1 MAYDISAL
9 PYSILAGS
17 IFIIVLVSAV
27 AKLYNGRKVLFAL
40 SSAALIAVVLASYF
54 LFLSGSNT
62 VFLNIFRV
70 YPFSDLFGMLIA
82 SLLLLVNIQAFGASG
97 DYNAFLSLFGFASLG
112 MFAVVFASSL
122 LAIFLGIEAMMIA
135 TAFMIIIEHRHHV
148 EAAIKLFLMGSVAAA
163 VFAFAI
169 ALLLPYDPALSLAA
183 IPGLS
188 GAGKYLIS
196 LSLFLI
202 AASLSF
208 EAGIFPFNLW
218 IPDVYEGSPGYM
230 TPMLAGI
237 NKKVAFVAMI
247 SILFITFGYYV
258 HLFPLL
264 FVVLSAATMLFG
276 NLLALVQDN
285 VKRML
290 AYSSISQA
298 GYIMV
303 GIAVA
308 TQYGIESS
316 IFQIFAHAFMVVGA
330 FSIVAWLESRNIKTV
345 GDYAGLASRNWIAS
359 LSLTLFM
366 LSMAGIPPLIGF
378 DGKFLLFTSAAYA
391 GMLPLAFFGVI
402 NSFISMYY
410 YWKVISSVYSE
421 RHKEKLRLT
430 RSVAFSVAV
439 ALFMVVIVGIYPLP
453 LISLAGEA
461 SRSLLALV

>member
-1 MAYDISAL
+1 
-9 PYSILAGS
+9 
-17 IFIIVLVSAV
+17 
-27 AKLYNGRKVLFAL
+27 
-40 SSAALIAVVLASYF
+40 
-54 LFLSGSNT
+54 
-62 VFLNIFRV
+62 
-70 YPFSDLFGMLIA
+70 
-82 SLLLLVNIQAFGASG
+82 
-97 DYNAFLSLFGFASLG
+97 
-112 MFAVVFASSL
+112 
-122 LAIFLGIEAMMIA
+122 
-135 TAFMIIIEHRHHV
+135 
-148 EAAIKLFLMGSVAAA
+148 
-163 VFAFAI
+163 
-169 ALLLPYDPALSLAA
+169 
-183 IPGLS
+183 
-188 GAGKYLIS
+188 
-196 LSLFLI
+196 
-202 AASLSF
+202 
-208 EAGIFPFNLW
+208 
-218 IPDVYEGSPGYM
+218 
-230 TPMLAGI
+230 
-237 NKKVAFVAMI
+237 
-247 SILFITFGYYV
+247 
-258 HLFPLL
+258 
-264 FVVLSAATMLFG
+264 
-276 NLLALVQDN
+276 
-285 VKRML
+285 ML

-439 ALFMVVIVGIYPLP
+439 ALFMVVIVGIYPQP